1 MNRRMIAYTIGRILI
16 AEAALML
23 PSVLVGLIYREPD
36 TWVFAPAVGLLVL
49 AGVLLGRKKPEN
61 TVIYARDG
69 YFIVAAVWILLS
81 LFGAIPFRLCGRMG
95 RFWDCFFE
103 IASGFSTTGASI
115 VTDIDV
121 LPKCIIFWRSFSH
134 WIGGMGVL
142 MFVLA
147 IMPLSEERS
156 LHLMRAEV
164 PGPVVGKLVP
174 RIRDT
179 AKILYGVYAGLT
191 AILAALLMFGKMP
204 LFDALCYAFGTA
216 GTGGFS
222 ISNAGIV
229 GYNSAY
235 IETVIAVFML
245 LFGVN
250 FNLYYFI
257 LIGKA
262 KDAFK
267 SEELHVYL
275 GVIAFAVAAIS
286 INVYHVYGS
295 VWQTL
300 RYTFFQVTTII
311 STSGF
316 ATADFANNWPLFS
329 QMILVFLMFTG
340 ACAGST
346 GGGLKMSRIMVLFK
360 TCGQEI
366 HHLIHPR
373 AVTVVRLEHKPVNH
387 GMIRATLSFFTFYIA
402 ILAASTLLLSLDN
415 GDFTT
420 NFTASLACL
429 SNIGPGLGKVG
440 PIGNYAFYSGASKVM
455 LALEMLAGR
464 LELFPIIVLFGMVG
478 HRSRNGN

>member
-36 TWVFAPAVGLLVL
+36 TWVFAPAIGLLVL

-81 LFGAIPFRLCGRMG
+81 LFGAIPFRLCGKMG

-191 AILAALLMFGKMP
+191 AILAALLMLGKMP

-275 GVIAFAVAAIS
+275 GTIAVAVAAIS
-286 INVYHVYGS
+286 CNVYHVYGS

-300 RYTFFQVTTII
+300 RYTFFQVTSII
-311 STSGF
+311 SSSGF
-316 ATADFANNWPLFS
+316 GTADFVRNWPGFS
-329 QMILVFLMFTG
+329 QTVIVALMFMG

-346 GGGLKMSRIMVLFK
+346 GGGFKVSRVMILFK
-360 TCGQEI
+360 QAKKEL
-366 HHLIHPR
+366 HHLVHPR
-373 AVTVVRLEHKPVNH
+373 AVSVVRLEGKVVDKSVLKTVF
-387 GMIRATLSFFTFYIA
+387 GYLIIYMGCIAAT
-402 ILAASTLLLSLDN
+402 TLLLSLDEP
-415 GDFTT
+415 DFAT
-420 NFTASLACL
+420 NFTASVSCL
-429 SNIGPGLGKVG
+429 NNIGPGLGKIG
-440 PIGNYAFYSGASKVM
+440 PMDNYAFYAPASKVL
-455 LALEMLAGR
+455 LALGMLAGR
-464 LELFPIIVLFGMVG
+464 LEFFPMFVLFNPTTYRG
-478 HRSRNGN
+478 RD

>member
-36 TWVFAPAVGLLVL
+36 TWVFAPAIGLLVL

-81 LFGAIPFRLCGRMG
+81 LFGAIPFRLCGKMG

-191 AILAALLMFGKMP
+191 AILAALLMLGKMP

-275 GVIAFAVAAIS
+275 GVIAAAVVAIS

-300 RYTFFQVTTII
+300 RYTFFQVTSII
-311 STSGF
+311 SSSGF
-316 ATADFANNWPLFS
+316 GTADFVRNWPGFS
-329 QMILVFLMFTG
+329 QTVIVALMFMG

-346 GGGLKMSRIMVLFK
+346 GGGFKVSRVMILFK
-360 TCGQEI
+360 QAKKEL
-366 HHLIHPR
+366 HHLVHPR
-373 AVTVVRLEHKPVNH
+373 AVSVVRLEGKVVDKSVLKTVF
-387 GMIRATLSFFTFYIA
+387 GYLIIYMGCIAAT
-402 ILAASTLLLSLDN
+402 TLLLSLDEP
-415 GDFTT
+415 DFAT
-420 NFTASLACL
+420 NFTASVSCL
-429 SNIGPGLGKVG
+429 NNIGPGLGKIG
-440 PIGNYAFYSGASKVM
+440 PMDNYAFYAPASKVL
-455 LALEMLAGR
+455 LALGMLAGR
-464 LELFPIIVLFGMVG
+464 LEFFPMFVLFNPTTYRG
-478 HRSRNGN
+478 RD

>member
-36 TWVFAPAVGLLVL
+36 TWVFAPAIGLLVL

-81 LFGAIPFRLCGRMG
+81 LFGAIPFRLCGKMG

-191 AILAALLMFGKMP
+191 TILAALLMLGKMP

-275 GVIAFAVAAIS
+275 GVIAAAVAAIS
-286 INVYHVYGS
+286 CNVYHVYGS

>member
-36 TWVFAPAVGLLVL
+36 TWVFAPAIGLLVL

-81 LFGAIPFRLCGRMG
+81 LFGAIPFRLCGKMG

-191 AILAALLMFGKMP
+191 AILAALLMLGKMP

-275 GVIAFAVAAIS
+275 GVIAAAVAAIS

>member
-1 MNRRMIAYTIGRILI
+1 
-16 AEAALML
+16 
-23 PSVLVGLIYREPD
+23 
-36 TWVFAPAVGLLVL
+36 
-49 AGVLLGRKKPEN
+49 
-61 TVIYARDG
+61 
-69 YFIVAAVWILLS
+69 
-81 LFGAIPFRLCGRMG
+81 
-95 RFWDCFFE
+95 
-103 IASGFSTTGASI
+103 
-115 VTDIDV
+115 
-121 LPKCIIFWRSFSH
+121 
-134 WIGGMGVL
+134 
-142 MFVLA
+142 
-147 IMPLSEERS
+147 
-156 LHLMRAEV
+156 
-164 PGPVVGKLVP
+164 
-174 RIRDT
+174 
-179 AKILYGVYAGLT
+179 
-191 AILAALLMFGKMP
+191 
-204 LFDALCYAFGTA
+204 
-216 GTGGFS
+216 
-222 ISNAGIV
+222 
-229 GYNSAY
+229 
-235 IETVIAVFML
+235 
-245 LFGVN
+245 
-250 FNLYYFI
+250 
-257 LIGKA
+257 
-262 KDAFK
+262 
-267 SEELHVYL
+267 
-275 GVIAFAVAAIS
+275 
-286 INVYHVYGS
+286 
-295 VWQTL
+295 
-300 RYTFFQVTTII
+300 
-311 STSGF
+311 SGF

>member
-1 MNRRMIAYTIGRILI
+1 MNRRMIAYTVGRILV

-36 TWVFAPAVGLLVL
+36 TWVFAPAIGLLVL

-81 LFGAIPFRLCGRMG
+81 LFGAIPFRLCGKMG

-191 AILAALLMFGKMP
+191 AILAALLMLGKMP

-262 KDAFK
+262 RDAFK

-275 GVIAFAVAAIS
+275 GVIAAAVVAIS

-300 RYTFFQVTTII
+300 RYTFFQVTSII
-311 STSGF
+311 SSSGF
-316 ATADFANNWPLFS
+316 GTADFVRNWPGFS
-329 QMILVFLMFTG
+329 QTVIVALMFMG

-346 GGGLKMSRIMVLFK
+346 GGGFKVSRVMILFK
-360 TCGQEI
+360 QAKKEL
-366 HHLIHPR
+366 HHLVHPR
-373 AVTVVRLEHKPVNH
+373 AVSVVRLEGKVVDKSVLKTVF
-387 GMIRATLSFFTFYIA
+387 GYLIIYMGCIAAT
-402 ILAASTLLLSLDN
+402 TLLLSLDEP
-415 GDFTT
+415 DFAT
-420 NFTASLACL
+420 NFTASVSCL
-429 SNIGPGLGKVG
+429 NNIGPGLGKIG
-440 PIGNYAFYSGASKVM
+440 PMDNYAFYAPASKVL
-455 LALEMLAGR
+455 LALGMLAGR
-464 LELFPIIVLFGMVG
+464 LEFFPMFVLFNPTTYRG
-478 HRSRNGN
+478 RD

>member
-36 TWVFAPAVGLLVL
+36 TWVFAPAIGLLVL

-191 AILAALLMFGKMP
+191 AILAALLMLGKMP

-440 PIGNYAFYSGASKVM
+440 PMGNYAFYSGASKVM

>member
-36 TWVFAPAVGLLVL
+36 TWVFAPAIGLLVL

-81 LFGAIPFRLCGRMG
+81 LFGAIPFRLCGKMG

-121 LPKCIIFWRSFSH
+121 LPKCIVFWRSFSH

-191 AILAALLMFGKMP
+191 AILAALLMLGKMP

-275 GVIAFAVAAIS
+275 GVIAAAVVAIS

-300 RYTFFQVTTII
+300 RYTFFQVTSII
-311 STSGF
+311 SSSGF
-316 ATADFANNWPLFS
+316 GTADFVRNWPGFS
-329 QMILVFLMFTG
+329 QTVIVALMFMG

-346 GGGLKMSRIMVLFK
+346 GGGFKVSRVMILFK
-360 TCGQEI
+360 QAKKEL
-366 HHLIHPR
+366 HHLVHPR
-373 AVTVVRLEHKPVNH
+373 AVSVVRLEGKVVDKSVLKTVF
-387 GMIRATLSFFTFYIA
+387 GYLIIYMGCIAAT
-402 ILAASTLLLSLDN
+402 TLLLSLDEP
-415 GDFTT
+415 DFAT
-420 NFTASLACL
+420 NFTASVSCL
-429 SNIGPGLGKVG
+429 NNIGPGLGKIG
-440 PIGNYAFYSGASKVM
+440 PMDNYAFYAPASKVL
-455 LALEMLAGR
+455 LALGMLAGR
-464 LELFPIIVLFGMVG
+464 LEFFPMFVLFNPTTYRG
-478 HRSRNGN
+478 RD

>member
-1 MNRRMIAYTIGRILI
+1 MNRRMIAYTVGRILI

-36 TWVFAPAVGLLVL
+36 TWVFAPAIGLLVL

-81 LFGAIPFRLCGRMG
+81 LFGAIPFRLCGKMG

-191 AILAALLMFGKMP
+191 AILAALLMLGKMP

-478 HRSRNGN
+478 NRSRNGN

>member
-36 TWVFAPAVGLLVL
+36 TWVFAPAIGLLVL

-81 LFGAIPFRLCGRMG
+81 LFGAIPFRLCDKMG

-156 LHLMRAEV
+156 MHLMRAEV

-191 AILAALLMFGKMP
+191 AILAALLMLGKMP

>member
-1 MNRRMIAYTIGRILI
+1 MNRRMIAYTVGRILI

-36 TWVFAPAVGLLVL
+36 TWVFAPAIGLLVL

-81 LFGAIPFRLCGRMG
+81 LFGAIPFRLCGKMG

-191 AILAALLMFGKMP
+191 AILAALLMLGKMP

-275 GVIAFAVAAIS
+275 GVIAAAVVAIS

-300 RYTFFQVTTII
+300 RYTFFQVTSII
-311 STSGF
+311 SSSGF
-316 ATADFANNWPLFS
+316 GTADFVRNWPGFS
-329 QMILVFLMFTG
+329 QTVIVALMFMG

-346 GGGLKMSRIMVLFK
+346 GGGFKVSRVMILFK
-360 TCGQEI
+360 QAKKEL
-366 HHLIHPR
+366 HHLVHPR
-373 AVTVVRLEHKPVNH
+373 AVSVVRLEGKVVDKSVLKTVF
-387 GMIRATLSFFTFYIA
+387 GYLIIYMGCIAAT
-402 ILAASTLLLSLDN
+402 TLLLSLDEP
-415 GDFTT
+415 DFAT
-420 NFTASLACL
+420 NFTASVSCL
-429 SNIGPGLGKVG
+429 NNIGPGLGKIG
-440 PIGNYAFYSGASKVM
+440 PMDNYAFYAPASKVL
-455 LALEMLAGR
+455 LALGMLAGR
-464 LELFPIIVLFGMVG
+464 LEFFPMFVLFNPTTYRG
-478 HRSRNGN
+478 RD

>member
-1 MNRRMIAYTIGRILI
+1 MNRKMIAYTIGRILL

-23 PSVLVGLIYREPD
+23 PSVLVGLIYREPE
-36 TWVFAPAVGLLVL
+36 TWVFGPAIGQLLVF
-49 AGVLLGRKKPEN
+49 GVLLSRKKPEN

-81 LFGAIPFRLCGRMG
+81 LFGAIPFRFCGKMG
-95 RFWDCFFE
+95 KFWDCFFE

-115 VTDIDV
+115 LTDLDV
-121 LPKCIIFWRSFSH
+121 LPKCILFWRSFSH

-191 AILAALLMFGKMP
+191 AILAVLLLFGGMP

-229 GYNSAY
+229 GYDSAY

-300 RYTFFQVTTII
+300 RYSFFQVTSII
-311 STSGF
+311 SSSGF
-316 ATADFANNWPLFS
+316 GTADFVRNWPGFS
-329 QMILVFLMFTG
+329 QTVIVALMFMG

-346 GGGLKMSRIMVLFK
+346 GGGFKVSRVMILFK
-360 TCGQEI
+360 QAKKEL
-366 HHLIHPR
+366 HHLVHPR
-373 AVTVVRLEHKPVNH
+373 AVSVVRLEGKVVDKSVLKTVF
-387 GMIRATLSFFTFYIA
+387 GYLIIYMGCIAAT
-402 ILAASTLLLSLDN
+402 TLLLSLDEP
-415 GDFTT
+415 DFAT
-420 NFTASLACL
+420 NFTASVSCL
-429 SNIGPGLGKVG
+429 NNIGPGLGKIG
-440 PIGNYAFYSGASKVM
+440 PMDNYAFYAPASKLL
-455 LALEMLAGR
+455 LAIGMLAGR
-464 LELFPIIVLFGMVG
+464 LEFFPMFVLFNPSTYRGID
-478 HRSRNGN
+478 